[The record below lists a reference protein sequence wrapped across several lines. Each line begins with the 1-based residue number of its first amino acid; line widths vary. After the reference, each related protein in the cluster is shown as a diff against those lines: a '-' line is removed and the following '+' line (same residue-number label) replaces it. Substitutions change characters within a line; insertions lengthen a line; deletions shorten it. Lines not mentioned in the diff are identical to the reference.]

1 MPGRAQHYAQKLI
14 WDSPQYL
21 YIDLRALTGDE
32 DMASFQSAIRK
43 LAEAAAERQRE
54 GIVYNIQQEVTP
66 PPEFSTFDEMHKIR
80 R

>member
-1 MPGRAQHYAQKLI
+1 
-14 WDSPQYL
+14 
-21 YIDLRALTGDE
+21 
-32 DMASFQSAIRK
+32 MASFQSAIRK